1 MKYSNFTVVISLF
14 SLPFIKELVKALAS
28 SIFACSYNKNII
40 LDSSLQTY
48 SLLLCTSP
56 LSHLSLLFFSF
67 LATLGISFTFL
78 LLEDRRLSSFML
90 ILSFFLFFVDVLT
103 FFYGRISYLFL
114 FPFLPFML
122 STFMKTE

>member
-1 MKYSNFTVVISLF
+1 MKISNFTVVISLF